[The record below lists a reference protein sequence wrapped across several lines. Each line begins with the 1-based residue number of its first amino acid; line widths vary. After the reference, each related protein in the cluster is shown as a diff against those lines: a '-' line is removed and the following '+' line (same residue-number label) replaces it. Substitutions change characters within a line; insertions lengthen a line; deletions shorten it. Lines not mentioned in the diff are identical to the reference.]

1 MPQLQESSV
10 SSIALLK
17 RSIPLM
23 LAALSTNLMFFFDQ
37 LMLARYSL
45 ETMNATAAA
54 NSILFTFS
62 IATSALIGIIE
73 IPVGRYQG
81 AQEYPKMGKP
91 VWQMLW
97 FSLLISLV
105 FVPLGWILKDW
116 LIVKPFQKEG
126 GDYFFLLMSF
136 GGLGGAN
143 AALNAFFVGKGETKW
158 ITMAVFVANIVNTL
172 LGLLLIFGWKAI
184 PSLGAIGAGIA
195 TVTSQIAQF
204 IFLAVI
210 FFNKKHQKFY
220 GTGDYGFDLK
230 LFEACIKL
238 GLPTALSYGFE
249 MASWAFL
256 TSFLA
261 IYDTTYVTV
270 QVIGSTVFGLFGF
283 LTEGL
288 QKGVTSLAS
297 NIMGSSNPELIYQT
311 KHAAFKIQYIFT
323 AFLSIPLLFY
333 PDWLISLFLN
343 NLSPDLTVKIKLAL
357 IGVWVYFLLDGLN
370 WVLVGFITS
379 AGYTSYTMLANTSA
393 WWVGCLCPCLIIVH
407 FFNIPAHMIW
417 TLFLPLYTLL
427 YFGLL
432 YYKFSIIDWKKGIL
446 ID

>member
-1 MPQLQESSV
+1 
-10 SSIALLK
+10 
-17 RSIPLM
+17 
-23 LAALSTNLMFFFDQ
+23 
-37 LMLARYSL
+37 
-45 ETMNATAAA
+45 
-54 NSILFTFS
+54 
-62 IATSALIGIIE
+62 
-73 IPVGRYQG
+73 
-81 AQEYPKMGKP
+81 
-91 VWQMLW
+91 
-97 FSLLISLV
+97 
-105 FVPLGWILKDW
+105 
-116 LIVKPFQKEG
+116 
-126 GDYFFLLMSF
+126 
-136 GGLGGAN
+136 
-143 AALNAFFVGKGETKW
+143 
-158 ITMAVFVANIVNTL
+158 
-172 LGLLLIFGWKAI
+172 
-184 PSLGAIGAGIA
+184 
-195 TVTSQIAQF
+195 
-204 IFLAVI
+204 LAVI

-230 LFEACIKL
+230 LFQACIKL